1 MLACFAEPRC
11 WTGVISQPSAHRNVS
26 DGSDARVAGVIIFQL
41 FFVLILLKRSERTER
56 EEGVTC
62 MFLWCPGMFLRGVLK
77 VGDGGLE
84 ESANKQVARGDGGE
98 MPVFVLRQAT
108 HTQQMH
114 STTPLYSSSTLAS
127 PACNRKVHIQ
137 TYLKKHGKFRQKSR
151 ILWPPI
157 LQTLL
162 IARMWLVGVKSM
174 AAHTSYRIS
183 SSSISHNI
191 IRHNRNCGKD
201 ITPYM

>member
-1 MLACFAEPRC
+1 MS
-11 WTGVISQPSAHRNVS
+11 SQSSAHRNVS

-41 FFVLILLKRSERTER
+41 FFVLILLKRSERTEL

-84 ESANKQVARGDGGE
+84 ESANKQVAGGDGGE

-127 PACNRKVHIQ
+127 RCACNRKVHIQ
-137 TYLKKHGKFRQKSR
+137 TYLKKQGKFRQRSR
-151 ILWPPI
+151 IL
-157 LQTLL
+157 
-162 IARMWLVGVKSM
+162 
-174 AAHTSYRIS
+174 
-183 SSSISHNI
+183 
-191 IRHNRNCGKD
+191 
-201 ITPYM
+201 

>member
-1 MLACFAEPRC
+1 M
-11 WTGVISQPSAHRNVS
+11 
-26 DGSDARVAGVIIFQL
+26 AGIIIFQL

-56 EEGVTC
+56 AEGVTC

-84 ESANKQVARGDGGE
+84 ESANKQVAGGDGGE
-98 MPVFVLRQAT
+98 MPISVLRQAT
-108 HTQQMH
+108 NRY
-114 STTPLYSSSTLAS
+114 TTPLYSPHTLAS
-127 PACNRKVHIQ
+127 LRECNIKV
-137 TYLKKHGKFRQKSR
+137 TYLKKRDKFRQKCL

-162 IARMWLVGVKSM
+162 IARMWLVGVESM
-174 AAHTSYRIS
+174 AAHSSYRIS

-191 IRHNRNCGKD
+191 IRHNRTCG
-201 ITPYM
+201 